1 MHNEVWGCAE
11 TLPNYSPILKLED
24 NLMVLTV
31 AMVTWYVR

>member
-1 MHNEVWGCAE
+1 MHDEVWDCAE

-24 NLMVLTV
+24 NLIVLTV